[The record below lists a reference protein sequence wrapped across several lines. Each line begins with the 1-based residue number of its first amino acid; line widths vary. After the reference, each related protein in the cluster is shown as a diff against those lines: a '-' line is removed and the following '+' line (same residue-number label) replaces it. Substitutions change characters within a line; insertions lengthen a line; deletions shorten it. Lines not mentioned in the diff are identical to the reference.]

1 MPCSTGSG
9 LKSGRVMF
17 EMFFWMFDDNR
28 AAVVAFDKVSCPVLV
43 VSGEDDRAV
52 RHATGQEIASKYG
65 SNSTFHLARGHAHF
79 LFLEP
84 GWEGPAQ
91 VCEEW
96 MSGVSGA
103 AGANLS

>member
-1 MPCSTGSG
+1 
-9 LKSGRVMF
+9 
-17 EMFFWMFDDNR
+17 MFDDNR
-28 AAVVAFDKVSCPVLV
+28 AAAVAFDKVSCPVLV

-52 RHATGQEIASKYG
+52 RHAIGQEIASKYR
-65 SNSTFHLARGHAHF
+65 SNGTFHLARGHAHF

-84 GWEGPAQ
+84 GWEGPAR

-103 AGANLS
+103 AAIHHQSTARSPRR

>member
-1 MPCSTGSG
+1 
-9 LKSGRVMF
+9 VMF

-28 AAVVAFDKVSCPVLV
+28 AAAVAFDKVSCPVLV

-52 RHATGQEIASKYG
+52 RHAIGQEIASKYG
-65 SNSTFHLARGHAHF
+65 SNGTFHLARGHAHF

-84 GWEGPAQ
+84 GWEGPAR

-96 MSGVSGA
+96 MSGVPGA
-103 AGANLS
+103 AAIHHQSTARSPRR